1 MDANKLSAH
10 DLEELLRISGV
21 GDLLVNWSADQIELA
36 RREGKIPTLASW
48 KAWLTGGQ
56 VGLDALMNL
65 AGLGSFAADQQAM
78 DQRIRQV
85 LEM

>member
-1 MDANKLSAH
+1 MCS
-10 DLEELLRISGV
+10 
-21 GDLLVNWSADQIELA
+21 
-36 RREGKIPTLASW
+36 TLNSW

-65 AGLGSFAADQQAM
+65 AGLESFAADQHAT